1 MKTAPMRL
9 RHPDAK
15 LSFRLPSEMV
25 GRWRTEAAARGVNL
39 SDLLRLTLA
48 TALAGGEADGAVTT
62 RRPPPRRRSAE
73 GACGRAAAA
82 DPALLRQLAWIG
94 NNLNQL
100 ARVANTTGTT
110 DVRTLLALQRI
121 RIQLDTLIT
130 TVAVAPGSLPEQDA
144 ERC

>member
-15 LSFRLPSEMV
+15 VSFRLPSEVV

-73 GACGRAAAA
+73 GACGPPAAA

-94 NNLNQL
+94 NNLNQI
-100 ARVANTTGTT
+100 ARVANSNGVT
-110 DVRTLLALQRI
+110 DARTLIALQRI
-121 RIQLDTLIT
+121 RLQLDALIT
-130 TVAVAPGSLPEQDA
+130 TVTVAQPSQPEA
-144 ERC
+144 EPC